1 LFVIYTINPLQYKI
15 NTIKNLVDQAILLS
29 DAQFHNENLLTV
41 KSILINNGYPN
52 NILIR
57 EINSRYKF
65 LIHNKL
71 NSNTNTESKTEF
83 NKNYTMTIPY
93 ICNVS
98 EDVKRIIKNMVDVR
112 YTIPRRLDTIV
123 KKGKDKLDTQQETE
137 IVYRINCKN
146 CDKAYVGQ
154 TKRHLATRLKEHKNN
169 IRNVSGNF
177 SVVTDHRLKF
187 DHDFD

>member
-1 LFVIYTINPLQYKI
+1 
-15 NTIKNLVDQAILLS
+15 
-29 DAQFHNENLLTV
+29 
-41 KSILINNGYPN
+41 
-52 NILIR
+52 
-57 EINSRYKF
+57 
-65 LIHNKL
+65 
-71 NSNTNTESKTEF
+71 
-83 NKNYTMTIPY
+83 MTIPY

-169 IRNVSGNF
+169 IRNVYQAIF
-177 SVVTDHRLKF
+177 LWLLTTD
-187 DHDFD
+187 